1 VKGIVEEL
9 LTERAGRRV
18 GVLRLECLATARGD
32 VIRMHLDSEVP
43 GIGSSVVA
51 KRRALGEWSSSS
63 AETER
68 AALLALAHSG
78 LAPVLLGGADDVLV
92 MTDVGA
98 TTVEQLLF
106 GADPEA
112 ARQGLLAMA
121 STTAALHRCEPPP
134 RGRRT
139 WTVGTHGLDWSA
151 VSLGVTALNLPSPAA
166 AEQDVTEVLRELAVG
181 SRFVH
186 GDLTPNNAVIGTDGR
201 CRLVDL
207 EGASAQH
214 LGVDACML
222 RFPFAWYGRWAQ
234 LPTSVL
240 MEIQAMYQ
248 QEVRS
253 CRRTWSR
260 TQLPSAA
267 WP

>member
-1 VKGIVEEL
+1 
-9 LTERAGRRV
+9 
-18 GVLRLECLATARGD
+18 
-32 VIRMHLDSEVP
+32 
-43 GIGSSVVA
+43 
-51 KRRALGEWSSSS
+51 
-63 AETER
+63 
-68 AALLALAHSG
+68 
-78 LAPVLLGGADDVLV
+78 

-186 GDLTPNNAVIGTDGR
+186 GDLRPNNAVIGTDGR

-248 QEVRS
+248 QEV
-253 CRRTWSR
+253 
-260 TQLPSAA
+260 QLPPHVVTDAIAVGCVAMTILRLERLPVIADPEQSPEQRRRRLIQIVSTLDAA
-267 WP
+267 VHALNEADRLTGLSSWMENLNRALRDRWDEARLEPPLFPAFAS